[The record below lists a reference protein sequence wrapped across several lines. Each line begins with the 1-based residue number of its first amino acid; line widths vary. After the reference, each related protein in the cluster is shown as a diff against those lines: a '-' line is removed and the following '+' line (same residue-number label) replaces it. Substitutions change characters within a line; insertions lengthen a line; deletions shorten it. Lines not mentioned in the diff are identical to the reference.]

1 MRPRIL
7 FLMTP
12 PRWHFTGTLSCAE
25 CSVCHGL
32 CLAELSLI
40 LSALDTQDGMDQ
52 SKWALPRQRLLQS
65 SKDAQN
71 MLRPRM
77 KVHAV
82 WAHGVVLEM
91 FVVHPGVPHDSAL
104 VLECLMRTMEDVSEI
119 FQKHGKPLPRE
130 MLSWVP
136 CLVPGMFL
144 DLSA

>member
-1 MRPRIL
+1 
-7 FLMTP
+7 
-12 PRWHFTGTLSCAE
+12 
-25 CSVCHGL
+25 
-32 CLAELSLI
+32 
-40 LSALDTQDGMDQ
+40 
-52 SKWALPRQRLLQS
+52 
-65 SKDAQN
+65 
-71 MLRPRM
+71 M

-144 DLSA
+144 DLSAWTWPGDVGPIVLQTDTASLRN